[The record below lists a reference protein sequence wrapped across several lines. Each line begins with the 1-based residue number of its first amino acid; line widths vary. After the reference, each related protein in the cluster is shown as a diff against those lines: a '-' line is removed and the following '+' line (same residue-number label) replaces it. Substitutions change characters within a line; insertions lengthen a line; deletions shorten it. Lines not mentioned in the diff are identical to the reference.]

1 MFSFPLFVYLL
12 MLILI
17 ISGSLITITNK
28 IQNNTK
34 SLNLIFHHAWFTT
47 FLMFISEFISLP
59 LYYLIYDTKKEED
72 IKNEEN
78 KNKKKINIF
87 QLLIPPL
94 FDFIGSTLMTFGLI
108 FLSGSIFQMF
118 RGSLIIITFLMSLFY
133 MKNKHNINHYIGIS
147 FTVLGLILIGF
158 AAFITS
164 KDKLHNDSI
173 LGIFLILFAQFFAAF
188 QYIYEENIMKNYICH
203 PMKCI
208 GYEGLFGTFISSFLI
223 FIFYFIKCTNGKRIT
238 EQFCNLDNE
247 GIWRVENIFFAFK
260 QIFNNNNLIILLSL
274 YCIGI
279 TIYNITGVSV
289 TKYSTATTRAVV
301 DTIRTF
307 IIWFYFLMPFNQ
319 DNVRE
324 KFNLIQFTGFILLI
338 IGNLIYNE
346 IIGFNLDNNE
356 KNKNEEK
363 YYSLS
368 QDDEN
373 ENNTLDDSD
382 NSSLLVK
389 N

>member
-147 FTVLGLILIGF
+147 FTVLGLILVGF

-173 LGIFLILFAQFFAAF
+173 LGIFLILIAQFFV
-188 QYIYEENIMKNYICH
+188 
-203 PMKCI
+203 
-208 GYEGLFGTFISSFLI
+208 SF
-223 FIFYFIKCTNGKRIT
+223 
-238 EQFCNLDNE
+238 
-247 GIWRVENIFFAFK
+247 
-260 QIFNNNNLIILLSL
+260 
-274 YCIGI
+274 
-279 TIYNITGVSV
+279 
-289 TKYSTATTRAVV
+289 
-301 DTIRTF
+301 
-307 IIWFYFLMPFNQ
+307 
-319 DNVRE
+319 
-324 KFNLIQFTGFILLI
+324 
-338 IGNLIYNE
+338 
-346 IIGFNLDNNE
+346 
-356 KNKNEEK
+356 
-363 YYSLS
+363 
-368 QDDEN
+368 
-373 ENNTLDDSD
+373 
-382 NSSLLVK
+382 
-389 N
+389 

>member
-1 MFSFPLFVYLL
+1 MFT
-12 MLILI
+12 LI

-34 SLNLIFHHAWFTT
+34 SLNIPFHHAWFIT
-47 FLMFISEFISLP
+47 FLMFISELISLP
-59 LYYLIYDTKKEED
+59 LYYIIYDSKKEED
-72 IKNEEN
+72 PKKEEN

-133 MKNKHNINHYIGIS
+133 MKNKHNINHYFGIT
-147 FTVLGLILIGF
+147 FTVLGLILVGF
-158 AAFITS
+158 AAFMTS

-173 LGIFLILFAQFFAAF
+173 LGIFLILIAQFFAAF

-203 PMKCI
+203 PMQCI
-208 GYEGLFGTFISSFLI
+208 GYEGLFGTLISSFLI

-247 GIWRVENIFFAFK
+247 GIWRVENIFFAFTQLYYNK
-260 QIFNNNNLIILLSL
+260 ILILLLSL

-279 TIYNITGVSV
+279 TIYNITGIAV
-289 TKYSTATTRAVV
+289 TKYTTATTRAVV
-301 DTIRTF
+301 DTVRTIF
-307 IIWFYFLMPFNQ
+307 IWVYFLMPFNHE
-319 DNVRE
+319 DVRE
-324 KFNLIQFTGFILLI
+324 TFNLIQFSGFILLI

-346 IIGFNLDNNE
+346 IIGFNTETDGNNLEQEKYYLLNQEDENE
-356 KNKNEEK
+356 KN
-363 YYSLS
+363 
-368 QDDEN
+368 
-373 ENNTLDDSD
+373 TVDDSE
-382 NSSLLVK
+382 NFIG
-389 N
+389 